1 MANSEVMTSEI
12 LGGRGEDRE
21 SRVRQKRMICEWRVG
36 SEGSM
41 EWAARRH
48 RKARAYFSGHSVSI

>member
-1 MANSEVMTSEI
+1 VANSEVMTSEI

-21 SRVRQKRMICEWRVG
+21 SRVRRKRMTCEWRVG
-36 SEGSM
+36 SDGSM

-48 RKARAYFSGHSVSI
+48 RKARMYFSVYHISI